1 MTPASEK
8 FLAEIRSDNADVRYA
23 AWSRAGE
30 MDPEVIPE
38 LGKLLTAE
46 QPGVRKASGEG
57 LKNIVH
63 SVGKEPGG
71 ARRAA
76 VVGQLIAMTAGG
88 HAAWARTVAL
98 RHLSLIGGDE
108 TVPTAARLLRDAEL
122 QEEAAFC
129 LERIPGSAATAA
141 LMSALPT
148 AGDAFK
154 PRILA
159 ALGHRRAEE
168 AADLCA
174 AAVASKNLDVAMAGM
189 KALARIGKKPS
200 VEVKFPAYESLSGWQ
215 KIEFADSYLRYAD
228 ERVRRGATQEAI
240 RIYRDF
246 LNRPEEHL
254 QCAAIIGLS
263 KTGAPES
270 ASLIFSK
277 LKSGN
282 NTVRITA
289 GKAWSAMAKD
299 GPPRVG

>member
-1 MTPASEK
+1 MTPASDK
-8 FLAEIRSDNADVRYA
+8 FLADIRNANAEVRYG

-30 MDPEVIPE
+30 MDPEVIPQ

-46 QPGVRKASGEG
+46 QPGVRKAAGEA

-71 ARRAA
+71 AKRAA
-76 VVGQLIAMTAGG
+76 VVRQLIALTADGQP
-88 HAAWARTVAL
+88 AWERTVAL

-108 TVPTAARLLRDAEL
+108 TVPVAAKLLRNTEL

-129 LERIPGSAATAA
+129 LERIPGTVSTAA
-141 LMSALPT
+141 LVTALSQVD
-148 AGDAFK
+148 DAFK

-174 AAVASKNLDVAMAGM
+174 AAIGSKNIDIAMAGM
-189 KALARIGKKPS
+189 KATARIGKKPA
-200 VEVKFPAYESLSGWQ
+200 VTIKPPNYDSLSGWQ
-215 KIEFADSYLRYAD
+215 KIEYTDSILRFADD
-228 ERVRRGATQEAI
+228 QVRRGATQDAI
-240 RIYRDF
+240 KHYRDI

-263 KTGAPES
+263 KTNTPEA
-270 ASLIFSK
+270 ASLIFTK
-277 LKSGN
+277 LKSDN
-282 NTVRITA
+282 NNVRITA
-289 GKAWSAMAKD
+289 VKAWAAMAKA
-299 GPPRVG
+299 V

>member
-1 MTPASEK
+1 MTPASDK
-8 FLAEIRSDNADVRYA
+8 FLADIRNANADVRYG

-30 MDPEVIPE
+30 MDPEVIPQ
-38 LGKLLTAE
+38 LGTLLTAD
-46 QPGVRKASGEG
+46 QPGVRKAAGEA

-76 VVGQLIAMTAGG
+76 VLRQLIALAGDG
-88 HAAWARTVAL
+88 QPAWVRTVAL

-108 TVPTAARLLRDAEL
+108 TVPVAAKLLRNGEL

-129 LERIPGSAATAA
+129 LERIPGSASTAA
-141 LMSALPT
+141 LMSALPQ

-174 AAVASKNLDVAMAGM
+174 AAIGSKDIDIAMAGM
-189 KALARIGKKPS
+189 KATARIGKKPT
-200 VEVKFPAYESLSGWQ
+200 VEVKPPNYDALSGWQ
-215 KIEFADSYLRYAD
+215 KVEYTDSILRFADD
-228 ERVRRGATQEAI
+228 QVRRGATQDAVKH
-240 RIYRDF
+240 YRDF

-263 KTGAPES
+263 KTNTPEA
-270 ASLIFSK
+270 ASLIFTK
-277 LKSGN
+277 LKSDN
-282 NTVRITA
+282 NNVRITA
-289 GKAWSAMAKD
+289 AKAWAAMAKA
-299 GPPRVG
+299 V